1 MTDATQSSAPPIRF
15 GLRRRII
22 VRFAAIGLVLST
34 LFGVFTYVTVRQQL
48 LRDRAENSIEQADSD
63 SRLVFTALQGGIAN
77 PTQVLASLRPRVRST
92 PLLLRDQEWFAASLQ
107 VRPEDLPQAL
117 VDMVLEG
124 QPARQRVLIQ
134 DLRPALIV
142 GIPDPAGTGGYFEV
156 YSLTDV
162 QQTLQTIGQVLVIAG
177 MMSTAAGVLL
187 GGWMARRVVQPLRQV
202 TAVARRIADGAL
214 ETRLDE
220 GIDDDLALLTNSF
233 NRMADTVQ
241 ERIAREERFASDVA
255 HELRT
260 PLTSVITSLAVLDG
274 RRSELSPGGRQALDI
289 IEADVE
295 RLRQTVADLTE
306 LAKLDAGV
314 VTVEMESAPLTAVV
328 STILNRLRR
337 DQVVVDA
344 DRASVGAMVVV
355 DERRLERALFN
366 LIENADTH
374 GGGVH
379 RIVIRSDDR
388 TARIAVEDDGPGLEP
403 SEVDRIFERFAR
415 GSTGAGRA
423 VGSGLGLAIAMENV
437 ELQGGRMWGENV
449 EGGGA
454 RFVIELPVEVS

>member
-1 MTDATQSSAPPIRF
+1 MSEGPPQAPPIRF

-22 VRFAAIGLVLST
+22 IRFAAIGLIIST

-48 LRDRAENSIEQADSD
+48 LRDRTEISIEQAAAD
-63 SRLVFTALQGGIAN
+63 SRLVFSALQGGTSN
-77 PTQVLASLRPRVRST
+77 PTQVLAALRPRVRST
-92 PLLLRDQEWFAASLQ
+92 PLLLREGEWFAASLQ
-107 VRPEDLPQAL
+107 VRPEDLPDDLVAL
-117 VDMVLEG
+117 VVDG
-124 QPARQRVLIQ
+124 QPARQRVRIQ
-134 DLRPALIV
+134 DVRPVLVV
-142 GIPDPAGTGGYFEV
+142 GIPEARRSGGYFEV
-156 YSLTDV
+156 YSLRDV
-162 QQTLQTIGQVLVIAG
+162 EESLQTVGRVLVLAG
-177 MMSTAAGVLL
+177 LVSTAAGVLL
-187 GGWMARRVVQPLRQV
+187 GGWMAGRVVQPLREV

-220 GIDDDLALLTNSF
+220 SIDDDLALLTNSF

-260 PLTSVITSLAVLDG
+260 PLTSVMTSLAVLEG
-274 RRSELSPGGRQALDI
+274 RRDELSVGGREALGI
-289 IEADVE
+289 IGADVE

-306 LAKLDAGV
+306 IAKLDAGV
-314 VTVEMESAPLTAVV
+314 VTVELEPAPVTAVV
-328 STILNRLRR
+328 ASILNRLRR
-337 DQVVVDA
+337 DQIIVDA

-374 GGGVH
+374 GGGVD

-388 TARIAVEDDGPGLEP
+388 AACIAVEDDGPGLEP

-423 VGSGLGLAIAMENV
+423 VGSGLGLAIAAENV
-437 ELQGGRMWGENV
+437 ELQGGRMWGENI

-454 RFVIELPVEVS
+454 RFVIELPVEAP